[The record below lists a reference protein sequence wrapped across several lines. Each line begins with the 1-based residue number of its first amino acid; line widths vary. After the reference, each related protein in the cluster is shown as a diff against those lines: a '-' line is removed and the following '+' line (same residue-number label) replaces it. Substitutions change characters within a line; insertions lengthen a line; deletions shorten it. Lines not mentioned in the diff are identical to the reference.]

1 MLYPAAV
8 TTLSTAHLKVLRS
21 LLTPQGRRAQSAFLI
36 EGDKLVRDALAAG
49 AHVREILA
57 PAAHLTSLAPPA
69 TQITLT
75 TITAAQARRLTDTR
89 TPQGSF
95 ALVEDTVPDASALV
109 AALPN
114 SGALTILALD
124 GVQDPGNLGALIRVG
139 ASFGLDAILCGA
151 HGADP
156 TQPKVVRAATGAWFR
171 TRLARARALPVTLT
185 TLHDAGLQILG
196 ASTTNAAAFHDV
208 APAPRRVLVV
218 GGEGGGITT
227 AVAAV
232 VDAHI
237 TVPMDP
243 GVESLNVAV
252 AAGII
257 LAHWQ
262 RLSAT

>member
-1 MLYPAAV
+1 M
-8 TTLSTAHLKVLRS
+8 TTLSIARLKSLRA

-49 AHVREILA
+49 APVREILA
-57 PAAHLTSLAPPA
+57 PVDNLLALAPPA

-75 TITAAQARRLTDTR
+75 AITAAQARRLTDTR

-109 AALPN
+109 GALPD

-139 ASFGLDAILCGA
+139 AAFGLDAILCGA
-151 HGADP
+151 PGADP

-171 TRLARARALPVTLT
+171 TRLARAPALSATLAA
-185 TLHDAGLQILG
+185 LHDAGLQILG

-218 GGEGGGITT
+218 GGEGGGITA

-232 VDAHI
+232 VDAQL

-243 GVESLNVAV
+243 AVESLNVAV

-257 LAHWQ
+257 LAHWRQ
-262 RLSAT
+262 LAAT